1 MLSEPT
7 PRSLRRTLGY
17 WLRLAA
23 AGALLGIVL
32 LYILAGSSFGGPQSG
47 LAASLSTATPTPTQ
61 AAGEPTPLPT
71 QTAQP
76 TVPPAPLVVGA
87 GRSLDGLRVL
97 SLNEYGYARLF
108 SHQLTGQAFTRLT
121 YGQWDDVSP
130 AFSQHGGLVAFA
142 SNRSGHW
149 DLYVLELATGLTSQL
164 TSDNAY
170 EGSPSWSDNGWLA
183 YTHDN
188 GGNLEI
194 AIRPLDGSVDPLYV
208 SLSPA
213 RDHSPA
219 WRPGAQQLAF
229 VSDREGTPAI
239 WLLYLEQE
247 GAARFAQLAPE
258 RGAQAAP
265 AWSPDGRW
273 LAWAEQDAAG
283 MWAIYVSDLLNAP
296 RYVGSGQQPQWSP
309 AGDVI
314 LATVSTE
321 TEHYLTAYTLD
332 GELALAPQTLPGG
345 MRGAAWAAGEWPE
358 PLAGLLQAA
367 AAAQPEHAWAQ
378 PAGSPQPVPL
388 NGTYAPNP
396 SLSSA
401 AAAPFEALRQRT
413 AQLLGWDA
421 LSSLENALV
430 PLSTPLPPGQYES
443 WLLTGR
449 AFAVRSGLLNAGWLA
464 AVREEIGGQT
474 YWRIY
479 LRTANPNGGLGQ
491 PLTQTPWDFA
501 ARYTGVESS
510 YQAGGKLAD
519 EVPAGYWIDFTALAA
534 EYGFERLPAQAN
546 WRSFFPATLFN
557 QFVLRD
563 GLSWQEAMLQLYSAE
578 EVNAPR
584 P

>member
-1 MLSEPT
+1 MLSEPS
-7 PRSLRRTLGY
+7 PPSLRRTLGY
-17 WLRLAA
+17 WLRLIA
-23 AGALLGIVL
+23 AGVLLGMVL
-32 LYILAGSSFGGPQSG
+32 LYILAGGPLNNAPQSG
-47 LAASLSTATPTPTQ
+47 PSASLPTHTPTAP
-61 AAGEPTPLPT
+61 AAEPTPFPT
-71 QTAQP
+71 HTPMPTA
-76 TVPPAPLVVGA
+76 PPVVLGA
-87 GRSLDGLRVL
+87 GRSLDGLRIL
-97 SLNEYGYARLF
+97 SLSEYGYARLF
-108 SHQLTGQAFTRLT
+108 SYQLIGQPFTRLT
-121 YGQWDDVSP
+121 FGEWDDVSP
-130 AFSQHGGLVAFA
+130 AISTSNGLVAFA

-149 DLYVLELATGLTSQL
+149 DLYVLELATGITSQL

-170 EGSPSWSDNGWLA
+170 DGSPTWSDNGWLA

-188 GGNLEI
+188 ASDLEI

-229 VSDREGTPAI
+229 VSDRSGAPSI

-247 GAARFAQLAPE
+247 GPARFAQLALE
-258 RGAQAAP
+258 RGPQASP

-283 MWAIYVSDLLNAP
+283 IWSIYASDLLNPP
-296 RYVGSGQQPQWSP
+296 RYVGSGRSPQWSP
-309 AGDVI
+309 AGDVL
-314 LATVSTE
+314 LAEVGTE

-332 GELALAPQTLPGG
+332 GELALAPQSLSG
-345 MRGAAWAAGEWPE
+345 RLHGAAWAAGEWPS

-367 AAAQPEHAWAQ
+367 AAAQPAAAWAQ
-378 PAGSPQPVPL
+378 PAESDQRVAL
-388 NGTYAPNP
+388 NNVYAPNP
-396 SLSSA
+396 ALSAA

-421 LSSLENALV
+421 LSSLENAMV

-449 AFAVRSGLLNAGWLA
+449 AFALRSGLLNAGWLA
-464 AVREEIGGQT
+464 AIREEIGGQT

-479 LRTANPNGGLGQ
+479 LRTANPSGGLGQ
-491 PLTQTPWDFA
+491 PLTQTPWNFA
-501 ARYTGVESS
+501 ARYTGVDSS
-510 YQAGGKLAD
+510 YQAGGQPAD

-557 QFVLRD
+557 QFVLQD
-563 GLSWQEAMLQLYSAE
+563 GLSWQEAMRQLYSAE
-578 EVNAPR
+578 EIAAPR